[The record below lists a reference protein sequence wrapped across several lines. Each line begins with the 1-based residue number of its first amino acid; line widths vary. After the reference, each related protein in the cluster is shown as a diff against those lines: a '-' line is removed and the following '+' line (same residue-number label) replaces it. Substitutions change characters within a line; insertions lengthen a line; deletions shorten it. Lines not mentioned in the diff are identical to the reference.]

1 MPSSTDYPIL
11 DLPDYSNRIKLRLN
25 LQGKR
30 EVFDPVRK
38 TWVALTPEEWVRQ
51 NMTHYISERLQIPL
65 ERFSNEATIEFNGL
79 SKRCDAIILDAE
91 AKPLIIVEYKQP
103 RVTISQ
109 KVFDQIAV
117 YNMQLN
123 VPYLIV
129 SNGLQHIM
137 CKVDREA
144 KRYIF
149 TDKLNRQSNG

>member
-1 MPSSTDYPIL
+1 MPSTADYPML
-11 DLPDYSNRIKLRLN
+11 NLPDYGDRIKLRFN
-25 LQGKR
+25 LKGKR

-51 NMTHYISERLQIPL
+51 NMTLYISERLEIPL
-65 ERFSNEATIEFNGL
+65 ERFSNEAAIEYNGL
-79 SKRCDAIILDAE
+79 SKRCDAIILDVDAR
-91 AKPLIIVEYKQP
+91 PFIIVEYKQP
-103 RVTISQ
+103 RVTIDQ

-137 CKVDREA
+137 CRVDRNT

-149 TDKLNRQSNG
+149 TDKLNWK